1 MTRVAV
7 ATALL
12 LASAPA
18 SAWVRS
24 RTSRGDELYWLEE
37 QLVWHLDDAGSADL
51 PEDDSELDAIRRS
64 WATWDAVECDYGPF
78 RMIFQE
84 GPLMHAARAEYLPA
98 GGNRNL
104 LLWVDDEAWT
114 HSKAVIGVT
123 SATYDA
129 QDGRILDTDIEFNDA
144 RFRFTTTDKFLS
156 RRTDVQNTATHEI
169 GHVLGLDH
177 TQVEGATMVAHAEEG
192 EIGKRDLHADDIAG
206 LCMVVPPKGAP
217 AGSGQYPMRGGS
229 PGNEGGCALAPAGG
243 TALPAFLLALLVTRA
258 RRRR

>member
-104 LLWVDDEAWT
+104 LLWVD
-114 HSKAVIGVT
+114 GV
-123 SATYDA
+123 
-129 QDGRILDTDIEFNDA
+129 
-144 RFRFTTTDKFLS
+144 
-156 RRTDVQNTATHEI
+156 RTVSE
-169 GHVLGLDH
+169 VLERCRG
-177 TQVEGATMVAHAEEG
+177 EGAQAEVANVLAYL
-192 EIGKRDLHADDIAG
+192 DLLTDLGYIEW
-206 LCMVVPPKGAP
+206 VV
-217 AGSGQYPMRGGS
+217 Q
-229 PGNEGGCALAPAGG
+229 
-243 TALPAFLLALLVTRA
+243 
-258 RRRR
+258 